1 MAGSA
6 GTQPGELTTAPN
18 VTPMIDVM
26 LVLLIVYML
35 LLAVRQVI
43 PSQVPPPASP
53 SQGPPPPQIV
63 LELLPGQGFAI
74 NGQPI
79 SESGLDATLRQ
90 IYATRPAKLIF
101 IKAADDRTYEEVVAA
116 MDRSR
121 GAGVKVIGLVPR

>member
-43 PSQVPPPASP
+43 PSQVPPPESRT
-53 SQGPPPPQIV
+53 QGPPPPQIV
-63 LELLPGQGFAI
+63 LELLPGRGFAI
-74 NGQPI
+74 NGHPI
-79 SESGLDATLRQ
+79 AEAGLDATLRQ

-121 GAGVKVIGLVPR
+121 GAGVQVIGLVPR